1 MDERGE
7 GGMDARNILPQCIH
21 SLRVHVASRE
31 SETRTE
37 RLGPTKE
44 KENFDG
50 GDGGEGGRG
59 ARKRAQTEGRRE
71 SCEA

>member
-1 MDERGE
+1 
-7 GGMDARNILPQCIH
+7 MDARNILPQCIH
-21 SLRVHVASRE
+21 SPRVHVASRG

-50 GDGGEGGRG
+50 GGWWRRRRSRSEKESPNGR
-59 ARKRAQTEGRRE
+59 
-71 SCEA
+71 